1 MIIYFDTLFDFSGG
15 GSIALAGDGGLRQWQ
30 ITNTVNHLAHV
41 PDSFFAIRFVNDL
54 CWLKSFPSLLS
65 CMNYENQSKTNHR
78 ADPGIFDR
86 RQKHRNIFFPL
97 SQITCK

>member
-1 MIIYFDTLFDFSGG
+1 MIIYLNYLFDHFLNLTIYDNLFLDTLFDFSGG

-54 CWLKSFPSLLS
+54 FWLKSFPSLLS
-65 CMNYENQSKTNHR
+65 CMN
-78 ADPGIFDR
+78 
-86 RQKHRNIFFPL
+86 
-97 SQITCK
+97 

>member
-1 MIIYFDTLFDFSGG
+1 MIIYFNHIFDIFILFDNLWQFIFDILFDFSGG

-54 CWLKSFPSLLS
+54 FWLKSFPSLLS
-65 CMNYENQSKTNHR
+65 CMN
-78 ADPGIFDR
+78 
-86 RQKHRNIFFPL
+86 
-97 SQITCK
+97 

>member
-1 MIIYFDTLFDFSGG
+1 MIIYFNHIFDIFILFDNLWQFIFDILFDFSGG

-54 CWLKSFPSLLS
+54 FWFKCFPSLLLNS
-65 CMNYENQSKTNHR
+65 ENHRRNQS
-78 ADPGIFDR
+78 
-86 RQKHRNIFFPL
+86 
-97 SQITCK
+97 